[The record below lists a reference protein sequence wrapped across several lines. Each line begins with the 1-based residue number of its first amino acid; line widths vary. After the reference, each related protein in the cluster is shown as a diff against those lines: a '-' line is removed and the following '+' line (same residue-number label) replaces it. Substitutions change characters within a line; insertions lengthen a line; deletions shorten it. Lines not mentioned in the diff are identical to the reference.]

1 MFLFKGDL
9 KIMTAIRKLI
19 IIGGKGNGT
28 QVASTVEDIIDAGG
42 RWEIKGFLDDKYNPD
57 EPLEFLD
64 YPVLGKVTDAAR
76 FNQDDCYFYFSL
88 FSVKKSARMVRYLKS
103 LNVPDHKFA
112 TLVHP
117 SAVVS
122 KSARIGYGVCL
133 MAQTFVGPEARLGN
147 HILGYGQSYI
157 SRNTVLEDY
166 AYLAAK
172 ACLGAESVLK
182 KGAYLGLASTVIE
195 RIVIDAW
202 AVVGAGANVL
212 KNVAEGEIV
221 VGNPAHVIGQVTDRE
236 ESG

>member
-1 MFLFKGDL
+1 MA
-9 KIMTAIRKLI
+9 TIRKLI

-28 QVASTVEDIIDAGG
+28 QVTSTVEDIIEAGG
-42 RWEIKGFLDDKYNPD
+42 NWEIQGFLDDKYNPD
-57 EPLEFLD
+57 EPLEFLG

-76 FNQDDCYFYFSL
+76 FNHDDCYFYFSL
-88 FSVKKSARMVRYLKS
+88 FSVKNSARMVRYLKS
-103 LNVPDHKFA
+103 LNVPDQKFA

-122 KSARIGYGVCL
+122 KSARIGCGVCL
-133 MAQTFVGPEARLGN
+133 MAQSFVGPEASLGN
-147 HILGYGQSYI
+147 HIIGYGQSYI

-172 ACLGAESVLK
+172 ACLGAESVMK
-182 KGAYLGLASTVIE
+182 KGAYLGLASTVLE
-195 RIVIDAW
+195 RKIIGAW

-212 KNVAEGEIV
+212 DNVAEGEIV
-221 VGNPAHVIGQVTDRE
+221 VGNPARVIGKVTDRE